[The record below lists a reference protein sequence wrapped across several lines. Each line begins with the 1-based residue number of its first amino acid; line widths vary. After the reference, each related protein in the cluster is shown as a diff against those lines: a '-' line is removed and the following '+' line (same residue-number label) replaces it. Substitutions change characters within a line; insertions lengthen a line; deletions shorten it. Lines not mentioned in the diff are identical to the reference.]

1 MIADLTLRWVVTLL
15 FVASAVECVLTLV
28 MVRHHRAAAVGHGL
42 HLLMAVAMAVMAW
55 PRGAELPTTG
65 PMVVFLAATGWFL
78 AVAVVVSNS
87 PGARLANLYHAAM
100 MFAMAWMYAAMN
112 GSILP
117 GHSVGGDTGGGHGGG
132 GHGGHAGHA
141 GHGGG
146 SGAEMPAMEPVTHT
160 VSEPAYIGAV
170 NWFWTVGFAVAAV
183 FWVYRYFATR
193 RIDGGATLTLVHFG
207 TLCQAAMAAGMAIM
221 FGVML

>member
-15 FVASAVECVLTLV
+15 FVVAAIECVLTLV
-28 MVRHHRAAAVGHGL
+28 VVRHHRAAAIGHSL

-55 PRGAELPTTG
+55 PRGAALPTTG
-65 PMVVFLAATGWFL
+65 PMVVFLIATLWFVS
-78 AVAVVVSNS
+78 VAVLVVTTTA
-87 PGARLANLYHAAM
+87 GRLVNGYHAVM

-117 GHSVGGDTGGGHGGG
+117 GHSAGGHHDHGGG
-132 GHGGHAGHA
+132 GGGHAGHA

-146 SGAEMPAMEPVTHT
+146 GPADMPAMEPMTHT
-160 VSEPAYIGAV
+160 VSIPGYIGAM
-170 NWFWTVGFAVAAV
+170 NWFWTVFFAVATV
-183 FWVYRYFATR
+183 FWIYRYFVTR
-193 RIDGGATLTLVHFG
+193 RSDGGSALNLAHFG
-207 TLCQAAMAAGMAIM
+207 TLCQAAMAAGMSIM

>member
-15 FVASAVECVLTLV
+15 FVVSAVECLVTLTI
-28 MVRHHRAAAVGHGL
+28 VRHHRAAAIGHGF
-42 HLLMAVAMAVMAW
+42 HLLMSVAMAVMAW
-55 PRGAELPTTG
+55 PRGAALPTTG
-65 PMVVFLAATGWFL
+65 PMVVFLAAAVWFV
-78 AVAVVVSNS
+78 AVAAVIATTTA
-87 PGARLANLYHAAM
+87 GRLVNAYHALM

-117 GHSVGGDTGGGHGGG
+117 GHSAGHDHGGSG
-132 GHGGHAGHA
+132 GQGGGHAGHA

-146 SGAEMPAMEPVTHT
+146 GGAEMPAMDTPASHAVA
-160 VSEPAYIGAV
+160 EPAYISAV

-183 FWVYRYFATR
+183 FWMYRYFVTR
-193 RIDGGATLTLVHFG
+193 RGTPAMTLAHFG
-207 TLCQAAMAAGMAIM
+207 TVCQAAMAAGMAIM

>member
-15 FVASAVECVLTLV
+15 FVVSAVECGVSLAI
-28 MVRHHRAAAVGHGL
+28 VRHHRAAAIGHSW

-55 PRGAELPTTG
+55 PRGASLPTTG
-65 PMVVFLAATGWFL
+65 PMVVFLAATVWF
-78 AVAVVVSNS
+78 VAVTALVATTTA
-87 PGARLANLYHAAM
+87 GRLVNAYHAVM

-117 GHSVGGDTGGGHGGG
+117 GHSAGHTHDGGGG
-132 GHGGHAGHA
+132 GHAGHAGHA

-146 SGAEMPAMEPVTHT
+146 SEMPAMDMSAPQAAV
-160 VSEPAYIGAV
+160 EPAYIGAV

-183 FWVYRYFATR
+183 FWVYRYFVTR
-193 RIDGGATLTLVHFG
+193 RGTSAMTLEHFG
-207 TLCQAAMAAGMAIM
+207 TLCQAAMAAGMSIM
-221 FGVML
+221 FAVML

>member
-15 FVASAVECVLTLV
+15 FAVAAIECVLTLMV
-28 MVRHHRAAAVGHGL
+28 VRHHRAAAIGHGL

-55 PRGAELPTTG
+55 PSGAALPTAE
-65 PMVVFLAATGWFL
+65 PMVVFLFATFWFL
-78 AVAVVVSNS
+78 AVAAVVSTT
-87 PGARLANLYHAAM
+87 PGGRLVNGYHAVM

-117 GHSVGGDTGGGHGGG
+117 GHSMGGHTDA
-132 GHGGHAGHA
+132 GHGAGGGHAGHA
-141 GHGGG
+141 GHSGRG
-146 SGAEMPAMEPVTHT
+146 STDMPAMEHAADA
-160 VSEPAYIGAV
+160 VSVPAYIGAV

-183 FWVYRYFATR
+183 FWIYQYFVSR
-193 RIDGGATLTLVHFG
+193 RADGGAGLTLVHFG
-207 TLCQAAMAAGMAIM
+207 TLCQAAMAAGMSVM